1 MIRVKLSIFC
11 LIAYSVSIFG
21 VNAVF
26 LETTKFPNCK
36 IAKFDKSKY
45 KKSTICAKFTDYE
58 NYKLEKFQSNKLSAN
73 IIKEYEVWDDIEFQN
88 HKKKIYD
95 EAIEI
100 GIDHSVAKAF
110 MKRAKF
116 IPAVKANDSNQSEN
130 IHTLSDY
137 IKRRMSKDFYDLLIN
152 KAPEKDKNL
161 DNVFNAIENEFGV
174 ERSIVMSL
182 WMSETNF
189 NRFIGSSDPFSVLAT
204 MSFKDRR
211 ADFFRKNLIDLM
223 KLISMGHVSID
234 AKGSAAGAIG
244 GIQFMPQTFF
254 SYGID
259 WDLDG
264 KIDLFNSETDMMA
277 SASNYLHNVGW
288 KKNEPILTVVELPDN
303 FDYCNVGYVK
313 ANKRTVAQW
322 KKLGVKI
329 PKNDKFGQ
337 EAFLDNNRMAWLVMT
352 DKVVQFEN
360 GCKPIAFLAYE
371 NFGALLDWNRS
382 TANVAVL
389 SIYNKIIND
398 IE

>member
-1 MIRVKLSIFC
+1 MIRVTLSIFC
-11 LIAYSVSIFG
+11 LIAYSVSIVR

-36 IAKFDKSKY
+36 IAKFDKSKIV
-45 KKSTICAKFTDYE
+45 KGVICAKFTDYE
-58 NYKLEKFQSNKLSAN
+58 SYKLEKFQSNKLSADV
-73 IIKEYEVWDDIEFQN
+73 IKEYEIWDDEEFQN

-95 EAIEI
+95 EAIKI
-100 GIDHSVAKAF
+100 GIDNSVAKVF

-116 IPAVKANDSNQSEN
+116 IPKIKASDNNQADKVY
-130 IHTLSDY
+130 TLSDY
-137 IKRRMSKDFYDLLIN
+137 IKRRTAKDFYDLLIK
-152 KAPEKDKNL
+152 KASEKQQTL
-161 DNVFNAIENEFGV
+161 DGIFKAIEGEFGV
-174 ERSIVMSL
+174 ERSMLMSL

-189 NRFIGSSDPFSVLAT
+189 SSFIGNSDPFSALT
-204 MSFKDRR
+204 TLSFKDRR
-211 ADFFRKNLIDLM
+211 AEFFRKNLFYLM
-223 KLISMGHVSID
+223 KLMSMGHASVDVKS
-234 AKGSAAGAIG
+234 SADG
-244 GIQFMPQTFF
+244 GLGGVQFMPQTFF

-264 KIDLFNSETDMMA
+264 KIDLFNSETDIMA

-313 ANKRTVAQW
+313 ANKRTLAQW